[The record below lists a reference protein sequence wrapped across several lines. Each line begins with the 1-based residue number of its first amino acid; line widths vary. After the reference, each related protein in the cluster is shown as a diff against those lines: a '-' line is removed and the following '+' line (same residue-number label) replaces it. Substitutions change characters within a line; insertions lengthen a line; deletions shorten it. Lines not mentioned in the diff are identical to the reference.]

1 MINKDKGLNGSHKGR
16 RQETDRQN
24 KKDRRLGTTRSKL
37 APNRE
42 RTYETKS
49 KRPNALHERQESKQK
64 AKKTIANT
72 ELYLVPGLLQMH
84 TLAPG
89 AAAS

>member
-1 MINKDKGLNGSHKGR
+1 M
-16 RQETDRQN
+16 TDRQN
-24 KKDRRLGTTRSKL
+24 KKDKTFGTTRSRL

-42 RTYETKS
+42 RTHETRP
-49 KRPNALHERQESKQK
+49 KRPNALHEREESKQK
-64 AKKTIANT
+64 ADKTIANK
-72 ELYLVPGLLQMH
+72 EGLVLYLVPGLLQMH